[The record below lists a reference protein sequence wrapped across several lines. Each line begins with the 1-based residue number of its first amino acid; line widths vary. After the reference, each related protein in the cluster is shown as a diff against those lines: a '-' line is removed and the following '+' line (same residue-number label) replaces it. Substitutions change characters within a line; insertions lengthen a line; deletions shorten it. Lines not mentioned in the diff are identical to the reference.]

1 MLFVDFIRWWYGPG
15 WALRV
20 RMLREHLANS
30 VAFFSL
36 GTLLKTLF
44 APWRQ
49 NITSTRPDESIDA
62 KFRAFLD
69 NLISR
74 FVGFWVRIFVL
85 ITGIS
90 LLLAIAIVNM
100 LYVLIWPIIPLSPAI
115 LMSLGAL
122 V

>member
-20 RMLREHLANS
+20 RMLREHLASS

-44 APWRQ
+44 SPWRQ
-49 NITSTRPDESIDA
+49 NVTATRPDQGIDD

-85 ITGIS
+85 ITG
-90 LLLAIAIVNM
+90 LFMLMAIAVANII
-100 LYVLIWPIIPLSPAI
+100 YVITWPIIPLSPAI
-115 LMSLGAL
+115 FMSLGAL
-122 V
+122 L